1 MRVWTVFGLC
11 VLLPAAASAA
21 ASVAAPWVTI
31 MSPNDGA
38 EALGE
43 IEIRAA
49 AGPEDVVTMVEFLI
63 DGQPVGSLS
72 TPPYDFRVDLGGANR
87 VHRIEVVARS
97 ADGQEARDAVS
108 TRPIP
113 IAAEYEVELQQLYVT
128 VSRDGGRVL
137 DLDQDA
143 FAIVDEQRRQE
154 MVTFAR
160 GEIPFTASILIDASS
175 SMQGDKL
182 EAAVAGARAFLE
194 GARPLDQVQLTV
206 FSDVTKI
213 HTPIGAGP
221 EVMMAGLGWVRAQ
234 GGTAIADHLWTSMRL
249 LERRQGR
256 RVVVLLSD
264 GIDTHSVLDM
274 EAVLQAAR
282 RSQALVY
289 WIKLEGPRGSDTGS
303 LYSAW
308 KNADAYRRQ
317 MALLDQVVVDS
328 GGRVFPVR
336 SAGSIEAVFLSVL
349 AELREQYVLGYYPS
363 HPHNDGRWHEVQ
375 VLVEGGY
382 EIRTSRGYMDY

>member
-1 MRVWTVFGLC
+1 
-11 VLLPAAASAA
+11 
-21 ASVAAPWVTI
+21 
-31 MSPNDGA
+31 
-38 EALGE
+38 
-43 IEIRAA
+43 
-49 AGPEDVVTMVEFLI
+49 
-63 DGQPVGSLS
+63 
-72 TPPYDFRVDLGGANR
+72 
-87 VHRIEVVARS
+87 
-97 ADGQEARDAVS
+97 
-108 TRPIP
+108 
-113 IAAEYEVELQQLYVT
+113 VELQQLYVT